1 MKKHPDDMNLSPKI
15 RSLLNEI
22 AELLRTD
29 KLALTL
35 SIKYVKKRNPDLAEM
50 IENAIEQTEG
60 KWRQILEEL
69 DT

>member
-1 MKKHPDDMNLSPKI
+1 MKRPDDMNLSPKI
-15 RSLLNEI
+15 RSLSNEV

-35 SIKYVKKRNPDLAEM
+35 SIKYVKNQNPDLAEM
-50 IENAIEQTEG
+50 IENAIELTEG

>member
-15 RSLLNEI
+15 RSLLNDV

-35 SIKYVKKRNPDLAEM
+35 SIKYVKNQNPDLAEM

-60 KWRQILEEL
+60 KWRRILEEL
-69 DT
+69 DE